1 MKDYNFC
8 YNYGFFA
15 DWLNA
20 NPKIRRYDILHEL
33 GMSDYRTLQNWMEG
47 KTMMPLTQMMKFC
60 NRYNVPLTAFFYDE
74 HADANSA
81 FAPISAN
88 SMTEPDGG
96 WRESDRRAGIKVG
109 DPRTDTHY
117 PSQLP
122 EYCKR
127 PVAASSEENKET
139 QMGGTNE
146 NPDGHGNQSTAPN
159 THDER
164 MRLLD
169 IVERQSKHII
179 ELTSEIA
186 GLRGTRRNG

>member
-81 FAPISAN
+81 FAPISTN

-109 DPRTDTHY
+109 DPRTATHY
-117 PSQLP
+117 PSNLP
-122 EYCKR
+122 PYI
-127 PVAASSEENKET
+127 PANSNAADEN
-139 QMGGTNE
+139 NAAE
-146 NPDGHGNQSTAPN
+146 NNHAQAQSAQ
-159 THDER
+159 DC
-164 MRLLD
+164 
-169 IVERQSKHII
+169 
-179 ELTSEIA
+179 LTSEERMEYLKTISKLSDKILELTNKIIA
-186 GLRGTRRNG
+186 LQERLYEQKL

>member
-20 NPKIRRYDILHEL
+20 NPKIRRYDVLHEL

-74 HADANSA
+74 HADENSV
-81 FAPISAN
+81 FAPIDISA
-88 SMTEPDGG
+88 MIEPDGG
-96 WRESDRRAGIKVG
+96 WKESDRRAGIKVG
-109 DPRTDTHY
+109 DPRTDTHHSSIL
-117 PSQLP
+117 PS
-122 EYCKR
+122 YCKT
-127 PVAASSEENKET
+127 PLVKNVIENAASKNDNGS
-139 QMGGTNE
+139 
-146 NPDGHGNQSTAPN
+146 N

-169 IVERQSKHII
+169 IIEQQSKHII
-179 ELTSEIA
+179 ELTSEITH
-186 GLRGTRRNG
+186 LRKK